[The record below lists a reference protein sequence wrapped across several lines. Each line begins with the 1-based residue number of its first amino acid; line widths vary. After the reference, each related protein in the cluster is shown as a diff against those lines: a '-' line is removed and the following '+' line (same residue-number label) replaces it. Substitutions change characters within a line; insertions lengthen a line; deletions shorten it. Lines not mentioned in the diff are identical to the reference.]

1 MFLTFSALDSSTAD
15 CHPAFDMVEIHV
27 EYQGGLRCESRHG
40 PSSRT
45 LLSDAPVDNCGKGE
59 SFSPTDLVATA
70 LGSCML
76 TIMGIV
82 ADKRGIDIQGA
93 VLDVTK
99 SMVADPARRIGKLE
113 VRVHVPGAIE
123 ERVRTALEKAALGC
137 PVFMSLSDKIE
148 IPVEFR
154 WDD

>member
-1 MFLTFSALDSSTAD
+1 
-15 CHPAFDMVEIHV
+15 MVEIHV

-45 LLSDAPVDNCGKGE
+45 LVSDAPIDNCGKGE

-70 LGSCML
+70 LASCML

-82 ADKRGIDIQGA
+82 ADRRGLRLEGAAIDI
-93 VLDVTK
+93 TK
-99 SMVADPARRIGKLE
+99 SMIADPIRRIGKLD
-113 VRVHVPGAIE
+113 VRVSVPGEVDAAA
-123 ERVRTALEKAALGC
+123 RAALEKAAFTC

-148 IPVEFR
+148 IPVEFS
-154 WDD
+154 WAS

>member
-1 MFLTFSALDSSTAD
+1 
-15 CHPAFDMVEIHV
+15 MVKIHV

-45 LLSDAPVDNCGKGE
+45 LVSDAPVDNCGKGE

-82 ADKRGIDIQGA
+82 ADKRGIALEGA

-99 SMVADPARRIGKLE
+99 SMVADPARRIGKLD
-113 VRVHVPGAIE
+113 VCVSVPGELDANAKQ
-123 ERVRTALEKAALGC
+123 ALEKAALSC

-148 IPVEFR
+148 IPVAFS
-154 WDD
+154 WG

>member
-1 MFLTFSALDSSTAD
+1 
-15 CHPAFDMVEIHV
+15 MVEIHV

-59 SFSPTDLVATA
+59 SFSPTDLIATA

-76 TIMGIV
+76 TIMGIA
-82 ADKRGIDIQGA
+82 ADKRGLAIEGA
-93 VLDVTK
+93 VIDVTK
-99 SMVADPARRIGKLE
+99 SMVADPARRIGKLD
-113 VRVHVPGAIE
+113 VRVQVPGQLDDGAK
-123 ERVRTALEKAALGC
+123 RALEKAALTC

-148 IPVEFR
+148 IPVEFG
-154 WDD
+154 WDSN

>member
-1 MFLTFSALDSSTAD
+1 
-15 CHPAFDMVEIHV
+15 MVEIRV
-27 EYQGGLRCESRHG
+27 RYQGGLRCESTHG

-82 ADKRGIDIQGA
+82 ADKKGLDIEGTT
-93 VLDVTK
+93 LDVTK
-99 SMVADPARRIGKLE
+99 SMVADPQRRISKLD
-113 VRVHVPGAIE
+113 VRIHVPGEFEPGA
-123 ERVRTALEKAALGC
+123 TAALEKAAMTC
-137 PVFMSLSDKIE
+137 PVFMSLSDRIE
-148 IPVEFR
+148 IPVAFH
-154 WDD
+154 WNADVAAS

>member
-1 MFLTFSALDSSTAD
+1 
-15 CHPAFDMVEIHV
+15 MVEIHV

-45 LLSDAPVDNCGKGE
+45 LVSDAPVDNCGKGE

-82 ADKRGIDIQGA
+82 ADKRGLAIEGA
-93 VLDVTK
+93 VIDVTK
-99 SMVADPARRIGKLE
+99 SMVADPVRRIGKLD
-113 VRVHVPGAIE
+113 VRVSVPGELDASA
-123 ERVRTALEKAALGC
+123 RVALEKAAFTC
-137 PVFMSLSDKIE
+137 PVFMSLNDKIE
-148 IPVEFR
+148 IPVAFS
-154 WDD
+154 WS

>member
-1 MFLTFSALDSSTAD
+1 
-15 CHPAFDMVEIHV
+15 MVQIHV
-27 EYQGGLRCESRHG
+27 EYLGGLRCESRHG

-82 ADKRGIDIQGA
+82 ADKRGLALVGA
-93 VLDVTK
+93 TIDVTK
-99 SMVADPARRIGKLE
+99 SMVADPVRRIGRLE
-113 VRVHVPGAIE
+113 VKVRVPGELDSRAKL
-123 ERVRTALEKAALGC
+123 ALEKAAVTC

-148 IPVEFR
+148 IPVEFE
-154 WDD
+154 WVAS

>member
-1 MFLTFSALDSSTAD
+1 
-15 CHPAFDMVEIHV
+15 MVEIHV

-45 LLSDAPVDNCGKGE
+45 QVTDAPVDNCGKGE

-82 ADKRGIDIQGA
+82 ADKREIALEGA
-93 VLDVTK
+93 VIDVTK
-99 SMVADPARRIGKLE
+99 SMVADPARRIGKLD
-113 VRVHVPGAIE
+113 VRVQVPGELDEGA
-123 ERVRTALEKAALGC
+123 RRALEKAALSC
-137 PVFMSLSDKIE
+137 PVFLSLSDKIE
-148 IPVEFR
+148 IPVEFC
-154 WDD
+154 WNSN